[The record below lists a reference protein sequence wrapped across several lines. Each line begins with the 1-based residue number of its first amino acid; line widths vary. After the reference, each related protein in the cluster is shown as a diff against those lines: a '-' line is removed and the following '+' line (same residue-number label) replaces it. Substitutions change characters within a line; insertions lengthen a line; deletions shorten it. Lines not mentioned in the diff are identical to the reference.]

1 MPSDDADAA
10 SSTTP
15 DEGRIQ
21 ARLEERLGVP
31 FTRGN
36 RVQALR
42 NGVEIFPAMLQAI
55 EEASHSVELETFIYW
70 SGAVAERM
78 AEALADASRRGVEVR
93 VLLDAAG
100 CLPMDDEL
108 RTVMRE
114 AGVEVRDFGPLRPWR
129 FWELDH
135 RTHRKILVCDGRLGF
150 TGGVGIAEEWE
161 GDVRSPEEWRETH
174 FALQGPA
181 VQGLRGTFLEHWLA
195 AGEESDDA
203 TARLP
208 DWGGDESSA
217 KARDQTSREGPEGGE
232 ARVQVIAST
241 AAGRWSTAQTLFRA
255 LVDEARHSVQITTAY
270 FVPEPDV
277 VDLLCGAA
285 ERGVEVDILHPGP
298 HIDHRVSQLAGEAV
312 YPELLDAGVRIWRYQ
327 KSMIHAKVLI
337 VDGVL
342 SCIGSVNLNHR
353 SAQKD
358 DEVAL
363 NVLDR
368 GLAARLSGHFHEDLT
383 VSEAVARESLEED
396 LPWWRRV
403 AAKAASMVR
412 AEV

>member
-1 MPSDDADAA
+1 MPSDDAYMA
-10 SSTTP
+10 SSSTP
-15 DEGRIQ
+15 DEGHIQ

-31 FTRGN
+31 FTQGN

-70 SGAVAERM
+70 SGEVARRM
-78 AEALADASRRGVEVR
+78 AEALADAARRGVDVR

-108 RTVMRE
+108 RTVMTD
-114 AGVEVRDFGPLRPWR
+114 AGVDVRMFGPLRPWR

-135 RTHRKILVCDGRLGF
+135 RTHRKILVCDGKLGF

-161 GDVRSPEEWRETH
+161 GDARSPEEWRETH
-174 FALQGPA
+174 FVLEGPA

-195 AGEESDDA
+195 AGEEADDA

-208 DWGGDESSA
+208 DWGGRTPSS
-217 KARDQTSREGPEGGE
+217 DPQDGHDGDGGE
-232 ARVQVIAST
+232 ARVQVVAST
-241 AAGRWSTAQTLFRA
+241 AAGRWSTVQTLFRA
-255 LVDEARHSVQITTAY
+255 LVDEARHSLQITTAY

-277 VDLLCGAA
+277 VDLLCQAA
-285 ERGVEVDILHPGP
+285 ERGVEVDVLHPGP

-312 YPELLDAGVRIWRYQ
+312 YPQLLDAGVRIWRYQ

-337 VDGVL
+337 VDGIL

-368 GLAARLSGHFHEDLT
+368 GLATHLSGHFHEDLA
-383 VSEAVARESLEED
+383 VSEAVARESLEVD

-403 AAKAASMVR
+403 AAKAASLVR
-412 AEV
+412 QEV